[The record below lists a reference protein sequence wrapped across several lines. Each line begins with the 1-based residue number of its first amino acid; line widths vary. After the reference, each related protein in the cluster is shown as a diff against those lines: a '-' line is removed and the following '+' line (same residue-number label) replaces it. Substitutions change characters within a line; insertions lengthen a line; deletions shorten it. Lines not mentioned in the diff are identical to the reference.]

1 MYNFKITLNHQKV
14 ILNQTVNT
22 DVLFKNFTDQY
33 LLLLLHQT
41 LMKVGML
48 DSLNQIVLLEKG
60 KSCF

>member
-33 LLLLLHQT
+33 LFEDELFLFALSFLYLT
-41 LMKVGML
+41 SSK
-48 DSLNQIVLLEKG
+48 
-60 KSCF
+60 

>member
-33 LLLLLHQT
+33 LIYV
-41 LMKVGML
+41 KY
-48 DSLNQIVLLEKG
+48 QIDI
-60 KSCF
+60 

>member
-33 LLLLLHQT
+33 LLHNEPYHLSKKN
-41 LMKVGML
+41 KVIWIT
-48 DSLNQIVLLEKG
+48 SIPAIIKYSV
-60 KSCF
+60 